1 MDAYASIASLY
12 AIDFADVL
20 DDVDFYRSLA
30 RHSAG
35 PIVEFMCGSGRVCV
49 PLARDGHTVTGV
61 DISAA
66 MLSHIP
72 THAQYKESL
81 ALTTVQADMT
91 EWQPDQ
97 KYGLAIVALN
107 SFMHLQTT
115 AEHLAALQVAHRA
128 LRPGGTLVI
137 DLFNPDMRHLPDY
150 KGDLVLDKQFE
161 MPDGRMV
168 QKFVA
173 QWSDTAQQRIH
184 VVFMYDIND
193 ATQRIQR
200 VNASFAMRYFWR
212 FELEHLLARAGFA
225 VVDVYGSY
233 DLAPYEADSSQLI
246 VVAQRDKKR

>member
-30 RHSAG
+30 RHTSG
-35 PIVEFMCGSGRVCV
+35 PIVEFMCGGGRVAV
-49 PLARDGHTVTGV
+49 PLAVDGHQVTGV

-66 MLSHIP
+66 ML
-72 THAQYKESL
+72 THMRNHRDYHPDL
-81 ALTTVQADMT
+81 TLTTVHADMCQ
-91 EWQPDQ
+91 WQPDQ
-97 KYGLAIVALN
+97 RYGLAIVALN
-107 SFMHLQTT
+107 SFMHLQSTDDQ
-115 AEHLAALQVAHRA
+115 LAALQVAYRA
-128 LRPGGTLVI
+128 LKPGGTLVI

-150 KGDLVLDKQFE
+150 KGDLVLDKQFV
-161 MPDGRMV
+161 MPDGRTV

-193 ATQRIQR
+193 ANQRIQR

-212 FELEHLLARAGFA
+212 FELEHLLARAGFRIE
-225 VVDVYGSY
+225 DIYGNY
-233 DLAPYEADSSQLI
+233 ELAPYDAESSQLI
-246 VVAQRDKKR
+246 VVARRDKKR

>member
-12 AIDFADVL
+12 AVDFADVL

-30 RHSAG
+30 RHTTG
-35 PIVEFMCGSGRVCV
+35 PIVEFMCGSGRVAV
-49 PLARDGHTVTGV
+49 PLAKDGHVVTGV

-66 MLSHIP
+66 MLAHVHDHREYRSDL
-72 THAQYKESL
+72 S
-81 ALTTVQADMT
+81 LTTVQADMCT
-91 EWQPDQ
+91 WQPDQ
-97 KYGLAIVALN
+97 RYGLAIVALN

-115 AEHLAALQVAHRA
+115 GDQLAALQVAYRA
-128 LRPGGTLVI
+128 LKPGGTLVI

-150 KGDLVLDKQFE
+150 KGDLVLDKQFV
-161 MPDGRMV
+161 MPDGRVV

-193 ATQRIQR
+193 AQQRIQR

-212 FELEHLLARAGFA
+212 YELEHMLARAGFA
-225 VVDVYGSY
+225 IEDVYGNY
-233 DLAPYEADSSQLI
+233 ELAPYDAESGQLI
-246 VVAQRDKKR
+246 VVARRDKKR

>member
-12 AIDFADVL
+12 AIDFADVV

-30 RHSAG
+30 RHTTG
-35 PIVEFMCGSGRVCV
+35 PIVEFMCGTGRVCV
-49 PLARDGHTVTGV
+49 PLACDGHQVTGV
-61 DISAA
+61 DISEA
-66 MLSHIP
+66 MLAHIP
-72 THAQYKESL
+72 SHRQYHTNLPLIS
-81 ALTTVQADMT
+81 VQADMLSW
-91 EWQPDQ
+91 EPDQ

-115 AEHLAALQVAHRA
+115 TEHLAALQVAYRA

-161 MPDGRMV
+161 TPDGRIV

-193 ATQRIQR
+193 ASQRIQR

-212 FELEHLLARAGFA
+212 YELEHLLARGGFT
-225 VVDVYGSY
+225 VEDVYGNY
-233 DLAPYEADSSQLI
+233 ELAPYEAESSQLI
-246 VVAQRDKKR
+246 VVARRDKKR

>member
-12 AIDFADVL
+12 AVDFADVL

-30 RHSAG
+30 RHTSG

-49 PLARDGHTVTGV
+49 PLARDGHHVTGL

-66 MLSHIP
+66 ML
-72 THAQYKESL
+72 THLHEHRDYHDEL
-81 ALTTVQADMT
+81 PLTTVQSNMCT
-91 EWQPDQ
+91 WVPDQ
-97 KYGLAIVALN
+97 RYGLAIIALN

-115 AEHLAALQVAHRA
+115 SEHLAALQVAYRA
-128 LRPGGTLVI
+128 LKPGGTLVI

-150 KGDLVLDKQFE
+150 KGDLVLDKQFI
-161 MPDGRMV
+161 MPDGRVV

-193 ATQRIQR
+193 ASQRIQR

-212 FELEHLLARAGFA
+212 FELEHLLARAGFSIE
-225 VVDVYGSY
+225 DVYGNY
-233 DLAPYEADSSQLI
+233 DLGAYDAESSQLI
-246 VVAQRDKKR
+246 VVARRDKKR